1 MKNNKSVTAIEW
13 LEKELNQLINY
24 VPISI
29 NLTPMIPL
37 DKIIDLVQQAKAM
50 YKEQIKEV
58 FIDVTDVLLK
68 ETNTQQKAKIKQAAE
83 QYYNDTFKTK

>member
-1 MKNNKSVTAIEW
+1 MKKTAVEW

-37 DKIIDLVQQAKAM
+37 DKIRDLVQQAKAM

-68 ETNTQQKAKIKQAAE
+68 ETNAQQKAKIKQAAE